1 MKIYAHRGYSAKF
14 PEGTKRAYLE
24 AVKAGADGFECD
36 VRLTRDNE
44 IVCFHDRTTKRL
56 AGVSRTVSHCTL
68 VQLQELVDVIT
79 LGELIDIAIEA
90 KKDLLIETKHPVR
103 TCGRIERAVV
113 ALLHSRKE
121 EIYRSGI
128 EVVLMSFS
136 YLAVTRMRKL
146 YPKVAKVIKYKM
158 SLRFNGA
165 PNIAV
170 SHELIEKIPKF
181 NSYVRNRRV
190 FLWTLNNNKD
200 FAKAIL
206 LTVDGVITDEV
217 ESAKKELRI

>member
-14 PEGTKRAYLE
+14 LEGTKLAYLE

-36 VRLTRDNE
+36 VRLTHDNE

-56 AGVSRTVSHCTL
+56 AGVSRTVSRSTL
-68 VQLQELVDVIT
+68 VELQELVDVIT
-79 LGELIDIAIEA
+79 LGELIDIAIAA

-103 TCGRIERAVV
+103 TGGRIERAVV
-113 ALLHSRKE
+113 AFLHSRKE
-121 EIYRSGI
+121 EISRSGI
-128 EVVLMSFS
+128 EIVLMSFS
-136 YLAVTRMRKL
+136 YFAVNRMRKL
-146 YPKVAKVIKYKM
+146 YPKVAKVIKYRM
-158 SLRFNGA
+158 SLRFTGA

-170 SHELIEKIPKF
+170 NHELIGKIPKF
-181 NSYVRNRRV
+181 NSYVRARRV
-190 FLWTLNNNKD
+190 FLWTLNSNKE
-200 FAKAIL
+200 FVRVKL